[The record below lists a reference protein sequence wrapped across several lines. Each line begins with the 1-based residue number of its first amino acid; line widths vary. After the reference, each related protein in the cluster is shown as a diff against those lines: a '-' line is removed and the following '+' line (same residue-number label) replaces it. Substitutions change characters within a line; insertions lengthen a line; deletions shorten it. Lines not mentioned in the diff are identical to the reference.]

1 MSKAT
6 LYLDESVHQALR
18 IKSAETRQ
26 SMSELV
32 NDAVKASLREDLED
46 IADWK
51 SRRNE
56 KTYSYEEFIA
66 RLKSDGTI

>member
-1 MSKAT
+1 
-6 LYLDESVHQALR
+6 
-18 IKSAETRQ
+18 
-26 SMSELV
+26 MSELV